1 MCTDRDTATD
11 PDTTTFFLDHV
22 VIYAI
27 LCVLMDGHVSHL
39 HHFFSSCGFSSF
51 LPFFLVDG
59 NACVV
64 QPALDQ
70 QNYEGWNRA
79 AQSTGRRKR
88 SLWPKFWWLQH
99 FLFPQSDIQQW
110 FWLNW
115 CDDWCRK
122 KVRKM
127 QSSVYINTT
136 KMYAIPCA
144 VTCNYVCTQSFCWK
158 P

>member
-1 MCTDRDTATD
+1 MIPCAQTGIQQRIQIQQL
-11 PDTTTFFLDHV
+11 FFLDHV

-70 QNYEGWNRA
+70 QNYEG
-79 AQSTGRRKR
+79 
-88 SLWPKFWWLQH
+88 
-99 FLFPQSDIQQW
+99 
-110 FWLNW
+110 
-115 CDDWCRK
+115 
-122 KVRKM
+122 
-127 QSSVYINTT
+127 
-136 KMYAIPCA
+136 
-144 VTCNYVCTQSFCWK
+144 
-158 P
+158 